1 MKKIIL
7 LTLLLSSYLISK
19 SQEDAV
25 GTVLKSFPYQQVKDI
40 SSVLSLMDQW
50 DKQQWMQL
58 ISNLD
63 QVKKSVATE
72 YAINAY
78 VNHAT
83 QKSDL
88 NATITSHLS
97 TGLKN
102 ITTNSGKKFLLQQ
115 LSLLGNEKSIVS
127 IRPLLKDAALSS
139 DAARTIATI
148 GGRMADKVLKKAS
161 GSSNLIEKTSA
172 QSALQYLSAVNTS
185 LPETPAKTSITPDNE
200 VQQLLQLQDHM
211 EKANLLFQ
219 KKQILIAAGKIKGI
233 RALAFTRSFLKDPQL
248 QSFVAPV
255 VIRQVLND
263 PTLNGPLVTQW
274 MQEAQQAL
282 KGEDSSELM
291 KLSQAQANRINQEP
305 GFISLFNGKDLSGWQ
320 GLVGN
325 PISRSKMTPEQLA
338 TAQAKAN
345 ESARHDWVV
354 KDGLLIFTGHGDNLA
369 TVKKYRNFEMW
380 VDWKIT
386 EKGDAGI
393 YLRGSPQVQIW
404 DTSRREVGAQVGS
417 GGLYNNTIHP
427 SKPTQVADNPIG
439 SWNTFRI
446 IMRGEKV
453 TVFLN
458 GKKVTDEVTL
468 ENYWNRQQA
477 IFPEEQIELQAHGTY
492 VAYRN
497 IFLKELPDEEDL
509 LDSREKAEGFYPLF
523 NGKDLTG
530 WTGNLNGYQAE
541 DGMIV
546 VHPEK
551 SSGNLYTENTY
562 ADFVLRFDFQ
572 LTPGANNGI
581 GIRAPLSGDAAYL
594 GMEIQVLDNEH
605 PKYAQLQPYQYHGS
619 VYGVIPAKRGFL
631 LPAGQ
636 WNTEEISIRGDEIK
650 VTLNGTVITEG
661 NLSAADKNG
670 TMDHKEHPGLLRKEG
685 HIGFLGHGD
694 VVRFKNIRIKKM

>member
-7 LTLLLSSYLISK
+7 LTLLLSSYLISE

-25 GTVLKSFPYQQVKDI
+25 GTVLKSFPYQQTKDI

-148 GGRMADKVLKKAS
+148 GGRMADKVLKKAA

-233 RALAFTRSFLKDPQL
+233 RALAFTRSFLKDPLL

-345 ESARHDWVV
+345 ESARQDWVV

-605 PKYAQLQPYQYHGS
+605 PKYTQLQPYQYHGS

-661 NLSAADKNG
+661 NLSAAGKNG

>member
-7 LTLLLSSYLISK
+7 LTLLLSSYLISE

-25 GTVLKSFPYQQVKDI
+25 GTVLKSFPYQQTKDI

-63 QVKKSVATE
+63 QVKKSVAIE

-148 GGRMADKVLKKAS
+148 GGRMADKVLKKAA

-233 RALAFTRSFLKDPQL
+233 RALAFTGSFLKDPQL

-345 ESARHDWVV
+345 ESARQDWVV

-477 IFPEEQIELQAHGTY
+477 IFSEEQIELQAHGTY

-661 NLSAADKNG
+661 NLSAVGKNG

>member
-7 LTLLLSSYLISK
+7 LTLLLSSYLISE

-25 GTVLKSFPYQQVKDI
+25 GTVLKSFPYQQKKDI

-161 GSSNLIEKTSA
+161 GSSNLLEKTSA

-345 ESARHDWVV
+345 ESARQDWVV

-661 NLSAADKNG
+661 NLSAAGKNG

>member
-7 LTLLLSSYLISK
+7 LTLLLSSYLISE

-25 GTVLKSFPYQQVKDI
+25 GTVLKSFPYQQTKDI

-97 TGLKN
+97 AGLKN

-148 GGRMADKVLKKAS
+148 GGRMADKVLKKAA

-345 ESARHDWVV
+345 ESARQDWVV

-458 GKKVTDEVTL
+458 GKKVTNEVTL
-468 ENYWNRQQA
+468 ENYWNRQQS

-509 LDSREKAEGFYPLF
+509 LDSREKTEGFYPLF

-605 PKYAQLQPYQYHGS
+605 PKYTQLQPYQYHGS

-661 NLSAADKNG
+661 NLSAAGKNG

-694 VVRFKNIRIKKM
+694 VVRFKNIRIKKT

>member
-7 LTLLLSSYLISK
+7 LTLLLSSYLISE

-25 GTVLKSFPYQQVKDI
+25 GTVLKSFPYLQTKDI

-50 DKQQWMQL
+50 DKQQWIQL

-345 ESARHDWVV
+345 ESARQDWVV

-661 NLSAADKNG
+661 NLSAAGKNG

>member
-7 LTLLLSSYLISK
+7 LTLLLSSYLISE

-25 GTVLKSFPYQQVKDI
+25 GTVLKSFPYQQTKDI

-219 KKQILIAAGKIKGI
+219 KKQILIAAGKIRGI
-233 RALAFTRSFLKDPQL
+233 RALAFTRSFLKDPLL

-345 ESARHDWVV
+345 ESARQDWVV

-477 IFPEEQIELQAHGTY
+477 IFSEEQIELQAHGTY

-605 PKYAQLQPYQYHGS
+605 PKYTQLQPYQYHGS

-636 WNTEEISIRGDEIK
+636 WNTEEISIRGDEIN

-661 NLSAADKNG
+661 NLSAAGKNG